1 MEQDH
6 SLPVGTLLQGRSYA
20 YRIEAVLGQ
29 GSFGITYKASVV
41 LSGELGEL
49 QSRVTVAVKEFFMR
63 DFNGRSGTA
72 VTASAGGGLYADY
85 KVKFMR
91 EARNLSKLRHPG
103 IVRVLEAFEAN
114 NTSYYAME
122 YIEGESLDHYIRLR
136 GALSDRE
143 ALSLIGQAGRALSFM
158 HQNRML
164 HLDVKPLNLMRRADG
179 RLVLIDFGLSKQYAS
194 DGNPESSTTIGG
206 GTPGYAPLEQAQYDD
221 AKDFPATIDVYALG
235 ATLYKMLT
243 GSTPPP
249 AADILNN
256 GFPADALSVRGVNA
270 KIVACITRAMS
281 PVRKARYQSVDAF
294 LEALGVE
301 TQAEP
306 PLPKDATDEE
316 TRPMPVTPPVPP
328 VLHVRKTP
336 PAPKPKP
343 AASGSVWNRYPWWM
357 KAMLML
363 GLLWSGWF
371 VVLGVGN
378 TFLEHY
384 DSRWPVYLLVASCL
398 GLASCIQLFRGQK
411 SGFWL
416 LMASV
421 LAVYLLLALVY
432 DGADWFVPIMYSF
445 GPIVLLPLFAI
456 RGKGGKRM
464 FFMLR

>member
-1 MEQDH
+1 MELT
-6 SLPVGTLLQGRSYA
+6 SLQNGRYK
-20 YRIEAVLGQ
+20 IESILGQ
-29 GSFGITYKASVV
+29 GGFGITYRAVQTS
-41 LSGELGEL
+41 LG
-49 QSRVTVAVKEFFMR
+49 RTVAIKEFFMKDYCERAEGSTHVTMGTQSSREMVQRYR
-63 DFNGRSGTA
+63 D
-72 VTASAGGGLYADY
+72 
-85 KVKFMR
+85 KFEK
-91 EARNLSKLRHPG
+91 EARTLARLKHPH
-103 IVRVLEAFEAN
+103 IIPVIDVFQEN
-114 NTSYYAME
+114 NTSYYVME
-122 YIEGESLDHYIRLR
+122 YAEGASLKQQVDEKGPLSEARAVNYILQVADALR
-136 GALSDRE
+136 YLH
-143 ALSLIGQAGRALSFM
+143 GQ
-158 HQNRML
+158 HIC
-164 HLDVKPLNLMRRADG
+164 HLDIKPANILTTAHGEAILA
-179 RLVLIDFGLSKQYAS
+179 DFGLAKQY
-194 DGNPESSTTIGG
+194 DEEGGETSTTPVGKSK
-206 GTPGYAPLEQAQYDD
+206 GYAPPEQYRTGGVQS
-221 AKDFPATIDVYALG
+221 FSPETDVYALG

-316 TRPMPVTPPVPP
+316 TRPMPVPPPMPSVP
-328 VLHVRKTP
+328 HVRKAP

-343 AASGSVWNRYPWWM
+343 AASGSVWSRYPWWM
-357 KAMLML
+357 KAMLVL

-432 DGADWFVPIMYSF
+432 DGGDWFVPIMYSF

-456 RGKGGKRM
+456 RGKDGKRM